1 MPRPSTPGRMVKSP
15 GPTRPTSPPQ
25 TPKSAS
31 ASKQQKNRKGNC
43 GGRSRQSKHQQA
55 IREQLPHFH
64 FGAQFMNDMDGGPVY
79 GFRPSPRGA
88 DRLSPRSA
96 LSLSEDETEDE
107 VEVEVEVKGNEEEEE
122 DDDEDDDG
130 EADVESSASDSQ
142 PPSCSPGLFTKSS
155 AEPTQKAFHNDS
167 YAANSKGSVPCV
179 VTAQVTVETLEIRE
193 YDDSDDD
200 DCVVIHPDVIEDAD
214 SESSRSRSRSRSRQR
229 RDSNMASEMRDLNV
243 FASSDEDDL
252 EETEYERKMREH
264 REERRRA
271 RMNSG
276 SITKRTISER
286 GSDSDS
292 EDLANGHG
300 LPSPHDPT
308 DAAHRRLRRRLARN
322 SVLFHKPAAPKIDE
336 ADEPDSSDEERDVL
350 LARELSFFNYI
361 FMEVDSP

>member
-1 MPRPSTPGRMVKSP
+1 MPRPSTPGRMVQSP

-31 ASKQQKNRKGNC
+31 ASKEQKNRKGNW
-43 GGRSRQSKHQQA
+43 GGRSRQSKQQQA
-55 IREQLPHFH
+55 IREQLSHHH
-64 FGAQFMNDMDGGPVY
+64 FGAQFIDDLDDGPVY
-79 GFRPSPRGA
+79 GFRPGPRGA

-107 VEVEVEVKGNEEEEE
+107 IDDEVDGNDEEE
-122 DDDEDDDG
+122 DDEDADG
-130 EADVESSASDSQ
+130 EADAESSASDSP
-142 PPSCSPGLFTKSS
+142 PPSCSPGRFTKSS
-155 AEPTQKAFHNDS
+155 TEPTQQAFHGSS
-167 YAANSKGSVPCV
+167 YAANSKRSVPCV
-179 VTAQVTVETLEIRE
+179 VTAQVTVETLEIGE
-193 YDDSDDD
+193 YDDSDDDD

-300 LPSPHDPT
+300 LHTSHDPT